1 MDSHTDDVL
10 VVEWKR
16 PGPEKKPAPGADL
29 SAEIAQFVAREK
41 GERVN
46 VRRVYG
52 DNYRCNWLAPDYR
65 AANRGGSMAL
75 ETFRVRDSKFLRV
88 RKTPAGLEVEDV
100 TARVARNN

>member
-1 MDSHTDDVL
+1 MDSHSDDVL
-10 VVEWKR
+10 VADKTR
-16 PGPEKKPAPGADL
+16 PEPGKKPAPGADL
-29 SAEIAQFVAREK
+29 SAEIARFMAREK

-65 AANRGGSMAL
+65 AGNRGGSMAL

-88 RKTPAGLEVEDV
+88 RKTPGGLEVEDV